1 MALIL
6 RLSAL
11 TEPRPGEAFF
21 AGAGRPAL
29 MRHAGILI
37 EFCRQSQATSLGQI

>member
-21 AGAGRPAL
+21 AERVGPRSCAMPA
-29 MRHAGILI
+29 
-37 EFCRQSQATSLGQI
+37 F